1 MAGLHY
7 TQVLKRPI
15 ITERTTDLTPLGQY
29 VFEVDMK
36 ANKQQVKDAVQRV
49 FDVTVEKVNVMVVK
63 PKKRRVYRARNS
75 AIFGTISGY
84 KKAIVTIAPGETID
98 IFGDI

>member
-1 MAGLHY
+1 MAGLHISD
-7 TQVLKRPI
+7 VLKRPI

-36 ANKQQVKDAVQRV
+36 ANKLQIREAIEKI
-49 FDVTVEKVNVMVVK
+49 FDVEVVKVNTMVVK
-63 PKKRRVYRARNS
+63 PKKRRVYRARNTPTYGKIN
-75 AIFGTISGY
+75 AY
-84 KKAIVTIAPGETID
+84 KKAIVTVAPGDTID